1 MHHSTIKDLQRQVIQ
16 MHRKIAVVDNSENLH
31 GPPQLLRRYLGVG
44 SQKKSNNRALT
55 KGTYCW

>member
-31 GPPQLLRRYLGVG
+31 GPPQLLRRYLGIG
-44 SQKKSNNRALT
+44 SQKKEQQR
-55 KGTYCW
+55 GVD